1 MENNLDK
8 YFRDNLSD
16 RKFELKDEYWLG
28 AQQLLEADERRRKR
42 RGLFWWFGGG
52 MALLAL
58 VALGWVFLGEK
69 ETSEPA
75 AKVVTNSTN
84 TALAN
89 KAASPTLEEK
99 NTADKAAQTDNNEA
113 KTDKIHSEET
123 VQKSNI
129 PTTKTIDNQQ
139 ITGKKS
145 RSLFSNATNNNGQST
160 KEQTSQA
167 DASGN
172 STGSTENSSQQTTA
186 SGQILSDN
194 MTKAVSENTDLERQ
208 STPDF
213 LAILPA
219 FVRGDFGKND
229 LATNTQLQKIEVAK
243 QRKLHLGLIA
253 SGMLRT
259 GIGGGEKTLL
269 GFRIGPAI
277 RFDLRE
283 NWYLG
288 TGLAYQRRSGSFE
301 ATQLATAR
309 NYRFGLELD
318 TLLLRPNSLHYLS
331 VPVLLGW
338 QRNQH
343 QLEAGLQ
350 LDFLSGVLGESGS
363 YQRQGEPPVKQFIKE
378 ESGWIAMDG
387 YRRLMPT
394 AQLGYRYLLSKN
406 WSAGLSANY
415 TFGGILDSG
424 FEPPLGGFLLKES
437 DKFFISLQMA
447 YFIN

>member
-52 MALLAL
+52 MAVLAL
-58 VALGWVFLGEK
+58 VALGWVFWGEK
-69 ETSEPA
+69 ETGEPA
-75 AKVVTNSTN
+75 TKLVPNSTN
-84 TALAN
+84 
-89 KAASPTLEEK
+89 AASASDAISPILEEK
-99 NTADKAAQTDNNEA
+99 NTANTAAQTDINEA
-113 KTDKIHSEET
+113 NTAKIHSEET
-123 VQKSNI
+123 VQKSDNT
-129 PTTKTIDNQQ
+129 TTKTIDNQQ

-145 RSLFSNATNNNGQST
+145 RSLFSNATINNGQ
-160 KEQTSQA
+160 TSQS
-167 DASGN
+167 DAAGN
-172 STGSTENSSQQTTA
+172 STGAAENSSQQTTA
-186 SGQILSDN
+186 SGQIQAKNL
-194 MTKAVSENTDLERQ
+194 TKAANENTDLERQ
-208 STPDF
+208 SAPDF

-219 FVRGDFGKND
+219 FVRSDFGKKD
-229 LATNTQLQKIEVAK
+229 LATSTQPTKIEVAK
-243 QRKLHLGLIA
+243 QRKLHLGLMA
-253 SGMLRT
+253 SGMLRP
-259 GIGGGEKTLL
+259 GVGDGEKTLL

-343 QLEAGLQ
+343 QLEASLQ
-350 LDFLSGVLGESGS
+350 LDFLTGVHGESGS
-363 YQRQGEPPVKQFIKE
+363 YQRQGEPPVKRFTTE
-378 ESGWIAMDG
+378 ESGWIATDG
-387 YRRLMPT
+387 YRRLTPT